1 MCVKLHTVY
10 KTTHFR
16 ICVKLHTF
24 CKTAHFVQYQS
35 SFFHISIGNFTLDW
49 IFLHN
54 QRLWWL
60 WQIWSMPQP
69 QPQHQPQPQPSWISN
84 CGNFW
89 ERGDQWAAAAPTE
102 DWRLTVEPVWPE
114 SRGSLSLSS
123 GPVFACLWL
132 PIWGRSQVRLTGI
145 ERKTDRRW
153 KLRPTLMSGNTIS
166 TQQHY

>member
-1 MCVKLHTVY
+1 MC

-60 WQIWSMPQP
+60 WQIWSVDIISLDGWPATISVLTCPSSKNINFHFMLCDSTGQGVQLIWRPDLPQRLYW
-69 QPQHQPQPQPSWISN
+69 PS
-84 CGNFW
+84 
-89 ERGDQWAAAAPTE
+89 
-102 DWRLTVEPVWPE
+102 
-114 SRGSLSLSS
+114 SRGTYYQVLPSFSS
-123 GPVFACLWL
+123 KKTTRWHLLTHRYRRQQICLCNHCHCK
-132 PIWGRSQVRLTGI
+132 SQ
-145 ERKTDRRW
+145 K
-153 KLRPTLMSGNTIS
+153 
-166 TQQHY
+166 